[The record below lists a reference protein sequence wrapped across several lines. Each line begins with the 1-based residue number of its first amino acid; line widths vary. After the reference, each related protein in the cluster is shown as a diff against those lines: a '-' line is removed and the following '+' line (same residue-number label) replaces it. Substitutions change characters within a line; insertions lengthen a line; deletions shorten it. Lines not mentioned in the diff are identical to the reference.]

1 MTILE
6 AIEAANPTDCTFAFA
21 NIQEFQSF
29 SQKYKYDD
37 YPVNVVFPFD
47 ITGTTDQNTGIRRA
61 VVTINGFIFTRV
73 SEETNNYRSLT
84 MEDIIDPMRDFALEF
99 IKNLMASDIVNKQ
112 VQTINDTVR
121 PVYAELPEHY
131 FGVSYSVQLPIIQN
145 ICVTN

>member
-1 MTILE
+1 VTILE
-6 AIEAANPTDCTFAFA
+6 AIQAANPTDCTFAFA

-29 SQKYKYDD
+29 TQKYSYQD

-47 ITGTTDQNTGIRRA
+47 IAGTSEQNTGVRKA

-84 MEDIIDPMRDFALEF
+84 MEDVINPMRDLALEF
-99 IKNLMASDIVNKQ
+99 IKNLINSEIVNRN
-112 VQTINDTVR
+112 VQNITDTVR

-131 FGVSYSVQLPIIQN
+131 FGVSFSVQLPIIQN
-145 ICVTN
+145 IC

>member
-6 AIEAANPTDCTFAFA
+6 AIQAANPTDCTFAFA

-29 SQKYKYDD
+29 TQKYSYQD

-47 ITGTTDQNTGIRRA
+47 IAGTSEQNTGVRKA

-84 MEDIIDPMRDFALEF
+84 MEDVINPMRDLALEF
-99 IKNLMASDIVNKQ
+99 IKNLINSEIVNRN
-112 VQTINDTVR
+112 VQNITDTVR

-131 FGVSYSVQLPIIQN
+131 FGVSFSVQLPIIQN
-145 ICVTN
+145 IC

>member
-1 MTILE
+1 VTILE
-6 AIEAANPTDCTFAFA
+6 AIQAANPTDCTFAFA

-29 SQKYKYDD
+29 TQKYSYQD

-47 ITGTTDQNTGIRRA
+47 IAGTSEQNTGVRKA

-84 MEDIIDPMRDFALEF
+84 MEDVINPMRDLALEF
-99 IKNLMASDIVNKQ
+99 IKNLINSEIVNRN
-112 VQTINDTVR
+112 VQNISDTVR

-145 ICVTN
+145 IC